1 MTVHYADASAW
12 GKLIH
17 DEAESEAMLD
27 HLEEVRREGGRFVSS
42 ALLLT
47 ELHRIAARL
56 GLPTTGVVDA
66 LGEISLEVPTRE
78 TFELAARLPG
88 LTLRSLDAV
97 HVAAALETGAEA
109 FITYDTRQAA
119 AAGEAGLAVLSPGA

>member
-17 DEAESEAMLD
+17 DENESEALLD
-27 HLEEVRREGGRFVSS
+27 HLEEVHSAGGRFVSS
-42 ALLLT
+42 TLLLT

-56 GLPTTGVVDA
+56 GIPMRGVVDA

-78 TFELAARLPG
+78 TFEVAARLPG
-88 LTLRSLDAV
+88 ATLRSLDAI
-97 HVAAALETGAEA
+97 HVAAALDTGANA
-109 FITYDTRQAA
+109 FVTYDTRQAA
-119 AAGEAGLAVLSPGA
+119 AAEEAGIRVISPGA